1 MSSKSSKSIKS
12 NNPLSAFAPSRKLR
26 SHTTKKTSSSSSKEI
41 SSVTSK
47 DSASNV
53 QDNVRVVICD
63 SNDSDKQRFETPVEH
78 VEISATRIHGLTSNK
93 SKNSTS
99 IPSYDINL
107 EDSNL
112 ILGITSGSSSKND
125 SSSEIEHHKRKSMN
139 TRNET
144 AKAPRL
150 SEKDADTLS
159 KALYYSKKAYEEAL
173 LAKESSVRTENAIN
187 EFIKAQS
194 SCNES
199 NENANGESKVHTK
212 KKQFWY
218 SQTVT
223 NACLELFFLEKD
235 PSDETMCEFIYDNL
249 KKAHPENVSKIE
261 NNTAGGWKKFWREA
275 IQSLARNEFRTRRA
289 NYVRNIK
296 SAISN
301 TFGKVFLGEIP
312 GQKVSFDEIANW
324 KNSTNVLWAKKNL
337 WSQVKDS
344 DKDDDTYI
352 NRITSQVFKEE
363 KFTTNNCLFVIA
375 VVDLIFDVDVQTT
388 TLSGETITKRM
399 EKLNND
405 KKKQEEQEG
414 NDQEG
419 GSDDQEEVNRDD
431 DDKGEYE
438 DE

>member
-1 MSSKSSKSIKS
+1 M
-12 NNPLSAFAPSRKLR
+12 LF
-26 SHTTKKTSSSSSKEI
+26 
-41 SSVTSK
+41 
-47 DSASNV
+47 
-53 QDNVRVVICD
+53 Q
-63 SNDSDKQRFETPVEH
+63 
-78 VEISATRIHGLTSNK
+78 
-93 SKNSTS
+93 
-99 IPSYDINL
+99 
-107 EDSNL
+107 
-112 ILGITSGSSSKND
+112 ND

-150 SEKDADTLS
+150 SKKDADTLS

-199 NENANGESKVHTK
+199 NENANGESKGHTK

-218 SQTVT
+218 S
-223 NACLELFFLEKD
+223 
-235 PSDETMCEFIYDNL
+235 
-249 KKAHPENVSKIE
+249 
-261 NNTAGGWKKFWREA
+261 
-275 IQSLARNEFRTRRA
+275 ARNEFRTRRA

-352 NRITSQVFKEE
+352 NRIT
-363 KFTTNNCLFVIA
+363 N
-375 VVDLIFDVDVQTT
+375 VQTT

-419 GSDDQEEVNRDD
+419 GSDDQEVVNRDD

>member
-1 MSSKSSKSIKS
+1 
-12 NNPLSAFAPSRKLR
+12 
-26 SHTTKKTSSSSSKEI
+26 
-41 SSVTSK
+41 
-47 DSASNV
+47 
-53 QDNVRVVICD
+53 
-63 SNDSDKQRFETPVEH
+63 
-78 VEISATRIHGLTSNK
+78 
-93 SKNSTS
+93 
-99 IPSYDINL
+99 
-107 EDSNL
+107 
-112 ILGITSGSSSKND
+112 
-125 SSSEIEHHKRKSMN
+125 
-139 TRNET
+139 
-144 AKAPRL
+144 
-150 SEKDADTLS
+150 
-159 KALYYSKKAYEEAL
+159 
-173 LAKESSVRTENAIN
+173 
-187 EFIKAQS
+187 
-194 SCNES
+194 
-199 NENANGESKVHTK
+199 SKVHTK

>member
-1 MSSKSSKSIKS
+1 MYSY
-12 NNPLSAFAPSRKLR
+12 
-26 SHTTKKTSSSSSKEI
+26 KTSSSSSKEI

-53 QDNVRVVICD
+53 QDNVRVVICN

-107 EDSNL
+107 EDLNL
-112 ILGITSGSSSKND
+112 ILVYTQLTHHMLFQND
-125 SSSEIEHHKRKSMN
+125 SSLEIEHHKRK
-139 TRNET
+139 T
-144 AKAPRL
+144 PCL
-150 SEKDADTLS
+150 SDKDADTLS
-159 KALYYSKKAYEEAL
+159 KTLYYSKKAYEEAL

-218 SQTVT
+218 SVST
-223 NACLELFFLEKD
+223 
-235 PSDETMCEFIYDNL
+235 TMFPDR
-249 KKAHPENVSKIE
+249 

-275 IQSLARNEFRTRRA
+275 IQSLARNEFRIRRA

-352 NRITSQVFKEE
+352 NRITSQVFKEK

>member
-1 MSSKSSKSIKS
+1 
-12 NNPLSAFAPSRKLR
+12 
-26 SHTTKKTSSSSSKEI
+26 
-41 SSVTSK
+41 
-47 DSASNV
+47 
-53 QDNVRVVICD
+53 
-63 SNDSDKQRFETPVEH
+63 
-78 VEISATRIHGLTSNK
+78 
-93 SKNSTS
+93 
-99 IPSYDINL
+99 
-107 EDSNL
+107 
-112 ILGITSGSSSKND
+112 
-125 SSSEIEHHKRKSMN
+125 
-139 TRNET
+139 
-144 AKAPRL
+144 
-150 SEKDADTLS
+150 
-159 KALYYSKKAYEEAL
+159 
-173 LAKESSVRTENAIN
+173 
-187 EFIKAQS
+187 
-194 SCNES
+194 
-199 NENANGESKVHTK
+199 
-212 KKQFWY
+212 
-218 SQTVT
+218 QTVT

-388 TLSGETITKRM
+388 TLSGETITKCM
-399 EKLNND
+399 KKLLPFS
-405 KKKQEEQEG
+405 EMLTLECR
-414 NDQEG
+414 
-419 GSDDQEEVNRDD
+419 SFL
-431 DDKGEYE
+431 
-438 DE
+438 

>member
-1 MSSKSSKSIKS
+1 MTRSLG
-12 NNPLSAFAPSRKLR
+12 PGPRTLPSL
-26 SHTTKKTSSSSSKEI
+26 
-41 SSVTSK
+41 
-47 DSASNV
+47 NV
-53 QDNVRVVICD
+53 QDNVRIVICD
-63 SNDSDKQRFETPVEH
+63 SNDSDKQCFETPVEY
-78 VEISATRIHGLTSNK
+78 VKISAIRIHGLTSNK

-125 SSSEIEHHKRKSMN
+125 SSLEIEHHKRKSMN

-144 AKAPRL
+144 AKTSRL
-150 SEKDADTLS
+150 SEKDAETLT

-187 EFIKAQS
+187 KFIKAQS

-199 NENANGESKVHTK
+199 NENSNGESKGHTK

-223 NACLELFFLEKD
+223 NTCSELFFLEKD

-249 KKAHPENVSKIE
+249 KKTHPENVSKIE

-275 IQSLARNEFRTRRA
+275 RNKFRTRHA

-312 GQKVSFDEIANW
+312 EQKASFDEIANW

-352 NRITSQVFKEE
+352 NQITSQVFKEE

-375 VVDLIFDVDVQTT
+375 VVDLIFDLNVQ
-388 TLSGETITKRM
+388 
-399 EKLNND
+399 
-405 KKKQEEQEG
+405 KKQEEQEG

-431 DDKGEYE
+431 DDKEEYE